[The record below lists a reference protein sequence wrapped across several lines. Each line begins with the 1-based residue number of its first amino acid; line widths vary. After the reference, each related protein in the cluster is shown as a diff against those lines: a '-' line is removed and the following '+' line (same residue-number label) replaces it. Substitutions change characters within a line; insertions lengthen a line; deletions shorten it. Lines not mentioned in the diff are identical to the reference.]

1 MNILYM
7 HILQPKH
14 TKLSKEDTA
23 KLLLKYNISLSQLPK
38 ISKKDPAVPEGCETG
53 DLLKIDRKNE
63 DGVEEYFRV
72 VV

>member
-1 MNILYM
+1 M

-14 TKLSKEDTA
+14 TKLSKEDVA
-23 KLLLKYNISLSQLPK
+23 KLLQTYNISLSQLPK

-53 DLLKIDRKNE
+53 EILKIERKSDDE
-63 DGVEEYFRV
+63 IEEYFRV